1 MPEKSKY
8 NLVDDAL
15 DPRILPDHDDIFQF
29 GITFEVKFIG
39 SLEIVRP
46 KSRVE
51 ILAAMRRIRYEF
63 KVKNIKKTKVS
74 LVVSVDG
81 VKVVLRKKTK
91 KTAYSWDESQ
101 LMVAQDPI
109 YRIFYVSHD
118 SHDLK
123 IFSYIAKDKKSNVFR
138 CNVFKSKR
146 KSQAMRIVRTV
157 GQAFEICHK
166 QSLDS
171 ADAWLVKD
179 EEEDDDEEGE
189 TTPPARGASADD
201 AARDREPKV
210 FGGPVVEAES
220 SELVSPGLVSPGLAS
235 PLPGAF
241 TMTLQVQML
250 QRQLHQQEEKNQA
263 ATAQAVALQQQFSAE
278 ARARLEAQTRE
289 QHLLRQNEELLHRI
303 SLLVDRI
310 QELELRTTSAS
321 SRSQDSLLEI
331 ALRASVTGA
340 PNRPSSVQ
348 GGVFREPDVCR
359 LDPFRFLPGPPV
371 REKKPDQDRDSGQG
385 LEDENPTEGSPPEGL
400 FYGAVETLR
409 FRESGI
415 ASGYE
420 SNTDESDDRDSWC
433 Q

>member
-1 MPEKSKY
+1 MPEKTKY

-15 DPRILPDHDDIFQF
+15 EPRILPDNDIFQY

-46 KSRVE
+46 KSRLE

-81 VKVVLRKKTK
+81 VKVALRKKTK
-91 KTAYSWDESQ
+91 VRALKNTYSWDENQ
-101 LMVAQDPI
+101 LTLAHDPI

-146 KSQAMRIVRTV
+146 KSQAMRIVQTV

-171 ADAWLVKD
+171 VDGKSIRWWCNSESLNPDLRKYLRWSTFLPCLTSHLIA
-179 EEEDDDEEGE
+179 E
-189 TTPPARGASADD
+189 
-201 AARDREPKV
+201 
-210 FGGPVVEAES
+210 GPVVEAKAPG
-220 SELVSPGLVSPGLAS
+220 LVSPGLVSLGPAS
-235 PLPGAF
+235 PLPGAL
-241 TMTLQVQML
+241 TMSLQVQLL
-250 QRQLHQQEEKNQA
+250 QRQLHHQEEKNLA
-263 ATAQAVALQQQFSAE
+263 ASAQTVLLQRRFSAE
-278 ARARLEAQTRE
+278 VRAREEAQARE
-289 QHLLRQNEELLHRI
+289 QHLLRQNEELLRRI
-303 SLLVDRI
+303 SLLVDRV
-310 QELELRTTSAS
+310 QELELAG
-321 SRSQDSLLEI
+321 SQDSLLEI
-331 ALRASVTGA
+331 ALRARVTGM
-340 PNRPSSVQ
+340 PRRPTPVQ
-348 GGVFREPDVCR
+348 GGMFREPDLCH
-359 LDPFRFLPGPPV
+359 LDPFRFLPGPPC
-371 REKKPDQDRDSGQG
+371 
-385 LEDENPTEGSPPEGL
+385 SPPEGQ
-400 FYGAVETLR
+400 FYGAVETLG

-420 SNTDESDDRDSWC
+420 SNTDESDDRDSWG

>member
-1 MPEKSKY
+1 MPEKTKY

-15 DPRILPDHDDIFQF
+15 EPRILPDNDIFQY

-46 KSRVE
+46 KSRLE

-81 VKVVLRKKTK
+81 VKVALRKKTK
-91 KTAYSWDESQ
+91 KNTYSWDENQ
-101 LMVAQDPI
+101 LTLAHDPI

-146 KSQAMRIVRTV
+146 KSQAMRIVQTV

-171 ADAWLVKD
+171 VDAWLVKG
-179 EEEDDDEEGE
+179 EEEREEDERM
-189 TTPPARGASADD
+189 PATD
-201 AARDREPKV
+201 AATDESSCERETKIAE
-210 FGGPVVEAES
+210 GPVVEAKAPG
-220 SELVSPGLVSPGLAS
+220 LVSPGLVSLGPAS
-235 PLPGAF
+235 PLPGAL
-241 TMTLQVQML
+241 TMSLQVQLL
-250 QRQLHQQEEKNQA
+250 QRQLHHQEEKNLA
-263 ATAQAVALQQQFSAE
+263 ASAQTVLLQRRFSAE
-278 ARARLEAQTRE
+278 VRAREEAQARE
-289 QHLLRQNEELLHRI
+289 QHLLRQNEELLRRI
-303 SLLVDRI
+303 SLLVDRV
-310 QELELRTTSAS
+310 QELELGANSAS
-321 SRSQDSLLEI
+321 STGSQDSLLEI
-331 ALRASVTGA
+331 ALRARVTGM
-340 PNRPSSVQ
+340 PRRPTPVQ
-348 GGVFREPDVCR
+348 GGMFREPDLCH

-385 LEDENPTEGSPPEGL
+385 LEEENPTECSPPEGQ
-400 FYGAVETLR
+400 FYGAVETLG

-420 SNTDESDDRDSWC
+420 SNTDESDDRDSWG